1 MPNAL
6 PRPLRTLSRFA
17 LASLTAVGITPPVL
31 AADPPGAIEKML
43 VEDSSLTLHL
53 RTYTMDRRKPGPVL
67 NEAWAAG
74 GWLDY
79 RWGWLGDMLGFG
91 LVGYTS
97 QPLWAPSDAAGTLL
111 LTSTQD
117 GYPVLGQAY
126 VSLRLW
132 EQTLTGG
139 RFAVN
144 QPEVNPQDNR
154 MAPNTF
160 QGGRLSGTLGGV
172 NYFGA
177 DLQHES
183 VGAPERR
190 DQAATERRGHL
201 PQRHVDHAAGRRH
214 DARTERRVEP
224 EPALHAA

>member
-117 GYPVLGQAY
+117 GYPVPRPG
-126 VSLRLW
+126 LRLA
-132 EQTLTGG
+132 QALGADAH
-139 RFAVN
+139 RRPVRN
-144 QPEVNPQDNR
+144 QP
-154 MAPNTF
+154 APSEPAR
-160 QGGRLSGTLGGV
+160 QPDGAQHLSG
-172 NYFGA
+172 
-177 DLQHES
+177 
-183 VGAPERR
+183 R
-190 DQAATERRGHL
+190 QA
-201 PQRHVDHAAGRRH
+201 QRHARRRELFRRRST
-214 DARTERRVEP
+214 ARIRWS
-224 EPALHAA
+224 A